1 MQAILEVFTTEE
13 WVKDAWNEA
22 RLVDNIHTETRKSL
36 ATAESRNKEFA
47 LKLATGNR
55 DWRSAEAGL
64 RITEA

>member
-1 MQAILEVFTTEE
+1 M
-13 WVKDAWNEA
+13 
-22 RLVDNIHTETRKSL
+22 DNIHTETRKSL
-36 ATAESRNKEFA
+36 TTAESRNKEFA